1 MDTGVVL
8 LLLVMVA
15 GLFGVLVPMLPGM
28 GIIFAAI
35 VVYGF
40 YSDWLLY
47 SPIFMVF
54 CGILTIVSFAVDYLG
69 GVYGA
74 KKYGGASKEAMIAA
88 LVGGVIGMVIFHFIG
103 MIIGSAAGIFVVEY
117 YHNHKKADQ
126 SAKAA
131 IGVLIGT
138 ALGIAVQF
146 ALALVIL
153 CWVVYKIIIV
163 F

>member
-1 MDTGVVL
+1 MDTSVVL
-8 LLLVMVA
+8 LLLVMML
-15 GLFGVLVPMLPGM
+15 GLFGVIVPMLPGM
-28 GIIFAAI
+28 GIIFAA
-35 VVYGF
+35 VLVYGF
-40 YSDWLLY
+40 YSGWLLY
-47 SPIFMVF
+47 SPFFAIV
-54 CGILTIVSFAVDYLG
+54 CGILTVISFAVDYLS

-88 LVGGVIGMVIFHFIG
+88 LVGGIIGMVIFSFIG
-103 MIIGSAAGIFVVEY
+103 MILGSALGIFAVEY
-117 YHNHKKADQ
+117 YHNKKADQ

-138 ALGIAVQF
+138 AIGIAVQF
-146 ALALVIL
+146 ALALIVI

>member
-8 LLLVMVA
+8 LLLAIVA

-28 GIIFAAI
+28 GIIFAAVTI
-35 VVYGF
+35 YGF

-47 SPIFMVF
+47 SPVFMVF
-54 CGILTIVSFAVDYLG
+54 CGVLTIVSFAVDYLSG
-69 GVYGA
+69 AYGA
-74 KKYGGASKEAMIAA
+74 KKYGGASKEAMVAA
-88 LVGGVIGMVIFHFIG
+88 LIGGIIGMILFHFIG
-103 MIIGSAAGIFVVEY
+103 MIIGSAVGIFAVEY
-117 YHNHKKADQ
+117 YHNHKNADQ

-131 IGVLIGT
+131 IGVLIGM

-153 CWVVYKIIIV
+153 CWVIYKIIIV